1 MYRSDI
7 GLGKSGIGDSFA
19 RTRLLLAKRA
29 GYLPEGTQIAPGAGA
44 SEQWRMASKNLAAD
58 ARRAGSSNPLLW
70 LRQGAQTGRLQRPG
84 FKGIPGN
91 PGQSLVYANSQL
103 AAQRTAAPPI
113 GGDPMLLLRLLQMRR
128 GF

>member
-44 SEQWRMASKNLAAD
+44 TEQWRMASKNLAAD
-58 ARRAGSSNPLLW
+58 ARRAGSNNPLLW
-70 LRQGAQTGRLQRPG
+70 LRQGAQTGKLNRPG
-84 FKGIPGN
+84 FKAPPVN
-91 PGQSLVYANSQL
+91 PLQSLVYANSQL
-103 AAQRTAAPPI
+103 AATRTGAPAI
-113 GGDPMLLLRLLQMRR
+113 GGNPMLIMQLLRQRR
-128 GF
+128 GL